1 MLIVPIRLS
10 GEKSIDLS
18 ETALTQLTLPLVKG
32 NNSNRIFVS
41 VSSSDTVCPS
51 LLVHARK

>member
-1 MLIVPIRLS
+1 MLIVPVRLS

-32 NNSNRIFVS
+32 NNSNHIFVS
-41 VSSSDTVCPS
+41 VSSSATVCPS

>member
-1 MLIVPIRLS
+1 MPIRLP

-18 ETALTQLTLPLVKG
+18 ETVLTQLTLPLVKG

-41 VSSSDTVCPS
+41 VSSSATVCPS